1 MKKFFTLF
9 LSACIFAGICT
20 GCASNTSSWSKE
32 DFSFYTENKKEIA
45 FPTDDT
51 EPSLKK
57 INEEQNG
64 NFQTYRG
71 VQIGD
76 RASDAFAKYDMNNF
90 YYSVTN
96 KWGNSSVSDEYADKT
111 DLEFHEKYPNFADA
125 SQHLDELSPNVA
137 VFIGMVFFVED
148 NGQLTK
154 AELTEKGN
162 VANNEIE
169 KDRYYIYFI
178 VQDQKIIDIQSSF
191 RKG

>member
-111 DLEFHEKYPNFADA
+111 DLEFHEKYPNFGRRLAA
-125 SQHLDELSPNVA
+125 SGRTFSKCRRVYRHGLLCRRQWTTYES
-137 VFIGMVFFVED
+137 
-148 NGQLTK
+148 
-154 AELTEKGN
+154 
-162 VANNEIE
+162 
-169 KDRYYIYFI
+169 
-178 VQDQKIIDIQSSF
+178 
-191 RKG
+191 